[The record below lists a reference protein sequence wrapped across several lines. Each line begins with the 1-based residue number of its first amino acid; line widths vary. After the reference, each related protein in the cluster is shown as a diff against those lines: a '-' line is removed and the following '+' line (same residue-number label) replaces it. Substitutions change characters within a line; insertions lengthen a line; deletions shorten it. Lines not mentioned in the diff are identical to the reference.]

1 MITLQQLKGLLHNSE
16 TGRRIIASYKQTT
29 VLNDKQRSKLCD
41 IIVTSMEDRSIRM
54 DDRLAEL
61 IAKTI
66 IELFPTEVLTTYYI
80 PPVLKR
86 NSPTNQSIPARGKL
100 VSSYR
105 NKKCQNKKLQTISVA
120 EARKDASFQAG
131 EPIIMCK

>member
-1 MITLQQLKGLLHNSE
+1 MHFFN
-16 TGRRIIASYKQTT
+16 
-29 VLNDKQRSKLCD
+29 
-41 IIVTSMEDRSIRM
+41 RM
-54 DDRLAEL
+54 DNRLAEL

-80 PPVLKR
+80 LPVLKR
-86 NSPTNQSIPARGKL
+86 NSPTNQSIPAARGKL

>member
-1 MITLQQLKGLLHNSE
+1 
-16 TGRRIIASYKQTT
+16 
-29 VLNDKQRSKLCD
+29 
-41 IIVTSMEDRSIRM
+41 M
-54 DDRLAEL
+54 DNRLAEL

-86 NSPTNQSIPARGKL
+86 NSPTNQSIPAHGKL
-100 VSSYR
+100 VSCYR
-105 NKKCQNKKLQTISVA
+105 NKKFQNKKVQTKLVA